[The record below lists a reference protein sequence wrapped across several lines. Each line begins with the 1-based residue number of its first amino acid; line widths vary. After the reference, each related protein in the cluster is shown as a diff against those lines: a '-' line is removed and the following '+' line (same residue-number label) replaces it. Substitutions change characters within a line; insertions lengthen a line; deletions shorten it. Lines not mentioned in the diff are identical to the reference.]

1 MADPMRLGIVGC
13 GNHMYEFLASC
24 LKWAPPNVIAAACDT
39 DPQRLARFTA
49 FYATGQAYADAREM
63 LQRERLDAVI
73 VAAGHA
79 ANFAICKAAL
89 EAGVNVF
96 VEKTPVASTAEAREL
111 AEIQARSGKAL
122 MVGFNRRFMTAY
134 MLAKEIADRP
144 EFGPVRMYNSQFH
157 ANPYRSDAHYRVNH
171 VVHHLDLARFL
182 MGEIALTH
190 VDKIFLDDRR
200 VGYSISF
207 KSLEG
212 GIGVIQSASL
222 LNELYPM
229 ERLELVGDGR
239 NIAVENVKSLV
250 YNRPPK
256 SRKETFGPFAL
267 EEGGDALVWNPSHG
281 YYPRFSH
288 HGYENELHYFL
299 SCLHD
304 GRTPEPGIADSVKTM
319 ALLDDLDRLTT
330 A

>member
-1 MADPMRLGIVGC
+1 MADPLRLGIVGC

-24 LKWAPPNVIAAACDT
+24 LKWAPPNVITAACDV
-39 DPQRLARFTA
+39 DPARLARFTG
-49 FYATGQAYADAREM
+49 FYATGKGYTDVRDM
-63 LQRERLDAVI
+63 LGQERLDAVI

-79 ANFAICKAAL
+79 ANFDICRAAL

-96 VEKTPVASTAEAREL
+96 VEKTPVASSAEARAL
-111 AEIQARSGKAL
+111 AQVQARSGKAL

-134 MLAKEIADRP
+134 MLAKEITTRP

-157 ANPYRSDAHYRVNH
+157 ANPYRSDAHYKLNH
-171 VVHHLDLARFL
+171 IIHHLDLARFL

-190 VDKIFLDDRR
+190 VDKVFLDDRR

-207 KSLEG
+207 KSPEG

-222 LNELYPM
+222 LDELYPM
-229 ERLELVGDGR
+229 ERLELLGDRR
-239 NIAVENVKSLV
+239 NIVVENIKSLV

-256 SRKETFGPFAL
+256 SRKETFGRFAL

-281 YYPRFSH
+281 HYPRFSH
-288 HGYENELHYFL
+288 HGYENELNYFL
-299 SCLHD
+299 GCVRD
-304 GRTPEPGIADSVKTM
+304 GKTPEPGIDDSLRTM
-319 ALLDDLDRLTT
+319 LLLDDLERLTG
-330 A
+330 